1 MAQAHKGQPTALG
14 PPNKLG
20 GSQRVFAALAYALPL
35 LGGALGL
42 ALDGGN
48 PLTRLHARQSIGALL
63 TMALSFVAWA
73 VAGFAL
79 AQVPAIGPIFS
90 ISLFSLVIAM
100 AAFLAVNWL
109 VNLVVALGG
118 GERVIP
124 LANRVTRRVFGDDPA
139 KANR

>member
-1 MAQAHKGQPTALG
+1 M
-14 PPNKLG
+14 
-20 GSQRVFAALAYALPL
+20 FAALAYALPL

-124 LANRVTRRVFGDDPA
+124 LANRVTRRVFGDD
-139 KANR
+139 KAL